1 MRVVAALVPLVVLAS
16 GPPLRAQEPLAPGS
30 AAPPLHL
37 ADAIEWA
44 RVHHPSLAAAAAR
57 VDAARQGPEMARSLM
72 PPMLDATIW
81 QWPVT
86 SANPADVNM
95 YMFMLQQELPGR
107 GKRNLRVAVAERS
120 VDRMVADAGVR
131 ERAVKTRVVQA
142 YVALRAT
149 EREIAAVQAAQPAA
163 SELVRASEAAYA
175 AGRGAQA
182 AVVRAALG
190 ETEIAERLVMLQA
203 DADLRR
209 VALNIAMGRPPS
221 TPVGA
226 LDDEAPVADVPPLTV
241 LLDRAVEAHPELRAS
256 RAQIAEADASLAVAQ
271 AERKPDWV
279 VQGGYML
286 MPGDAG
292 AWTARVGLTW
302 PTAPWS
308 RKRLAASTAEAT
320 ANAQAARAD
329 LETSQLEIARMI
341 AEARVTLVGALAR
354 LALVRDTMRPQSSHV
369 VDASRLAFAAG
380 QIPLSEV
387 LDAQRMQLETD
398 VQVAKLSGEADL
410 AWTALEAAVGADL
423 GTVPRATAAS
433 AEPTGKE

>member
-1 MRVVAALVPLVVLAS
+1 MRVVAALVPLVVLLS
-16 GPPLRAQEPLAPGS
+16 GPLLRAQETA

-44 RVHHPSLAAAAAR
+44 RTHHPSLAGAAAR
-57 VDAARQGPEMARSLM
+57 VSAARQGPEMARSLM

-95 YMFMLQQELPGR
+95 YMFMLEQELPGR
-107 GKRNLRVAVAERS
+107 GKRGLRAAVAERAI
-120 VDRMVADAGVR
+120 DRMVADAGVR
-131 ERAVKTRVVQA
+131 ERAVRTAVAQA

-149 EREIAAVQAAQPAA
+149 EREIAATRAAQPAA
-163 SELVRASEAAYA
+163 GDLIRASEAAYA
-175 AGRGAQA
+175 AGRGTQA

-190 ETEIAERLVMLQA
+190 ETELVERLVMLQA
-203 DADLRR
+203 DADMRR
-209 VALNIAMGRPPS
+209 VALNAAMGRRPS
-221 TPVGA
+221 APIGA
-226 LDDEAPVADVPPLTV
+226 LDDQPPVADVPPLTA
-241 LLDRAVEAHPELRAS
+241 LLDRAAEAHPELRAS
-256 RAQIAEADASLAVAQ
+256 RAQVAEADAGLAIAQ

-286 MPGDAG
+286 MPGEAG

-302 PTAPWS
+302 PSAPWS
-308 RKRLAASTAEAT
+308 KKRLTASTAEAT

-329 LETSQLEIARMI
+329 LEVSQQEIARMV
-341 AEARVTLVGALAR
+341 AEARVTLVGILAR
-354 LALVRDTMRPQSSHV
+354 LAVVRNTMRPQSSHV
-369 VDASRLAFAAG
+369 VEASRLAFAAG

-410 AWTALEAAVGADL
+410 AWVALEAAVGADL
-423 GTVPRATAAS
+423 EAAPSTS
-433 AEPTGKE
+433 AAVGDPAGKE